1 MPKNTV
7 SDLITDQE
15 MAFARLV
22 LTGTMT
28 DHQAAEA
35 AGLNPNTAAYT
46 KSKPRVRAYMLEHR
60 ALMGQQL
67 AQQETERLRRFSVS
81 REQVLDRLW
90 ELATLSSE
98 LTRGSITGQVKA
110 ISMIVAIEGM
120 IPDRR
125 AGSAEKSP
133 APPPK
138 FSFYE
143 SEWMR
148 EQKAQNAGS
157 QPNPA
162 LNQEAQEAQDVQEE
176 DGLSVPQAE
185 PAPGSP
191 ADEGPDPGPI
201 FDPGESFPNGS
212 GLAETQSPPYAA
224 FAPDTRVPF
233 SIKKNPFA
241 RRRL

>member
-15 MAFARLV
+15 IAFARLV
-22 LTGTMT
+22 LSGTMT

-35 AGLNPNTAAYT
+35 AGLNPTTAAYT

-60 ALMGQQL
+60 AFMQQ
-67 AQQETERLRRFSVS
+67 QIVEQETESLRRFSVS

-90 ELATLSSE
+90 ELATMSSE
-98 LTRGSITGQVKA
+98 MTRGSITGQVKA
-110 ISMIVAIEGM
+110 VSMIVAIEGM

-125 AGSAEKSP
+125 AGSALKSP
-133 APPPK
+133 APPPSK
-138 FSFYE
+138 FSIYE
-143 SEWMR
+143 AASHRKQQAETT
-148 EQKAQNAGS
+148 GP

-162 LNQEAQEAQDVQEE
+162 LNQEDQEE
-176 DGLSVPQAE
+176 DGFPVSEAE
-185 PAPGSP
+185 PAPGSAAGAP
-191 ADEGPDPGPI
+191 PSPSPI
-201 FDPGESFPNGS
+201 FDHGESAVPNGS
-212 GLAETQSPPYAA
+212 SLTETQSPPYAA